1 MGVPGGTWLETGR
14 RATKING
21 KVVGDK
27 TIYWIRTAEKPLLQ
41 LTDNK
46 DETTI
51 IPLTEDQREK
61 FKEQD
66 TARRDLAAVNDLL
79 SRTLGL
85 DATEAA

>member
-1 MGVPGGTWLETGR
+1 LGVPGGTWLETGR

-27 TIYWIRTAEKPLLQ
+27 TRYWIRTVEKPLLQ
-41 LTDNK
+41 LIDNK
-46 DETTI
+46 DGTTI

-66 TARRDLAAVNDLL
+66 ESPRLF
-79 SRTLGL
+79 
-85 DATEAA
+85 